1 MSPGQTRQ
9 SFPITVWHLKLQV
22 MPGDLKKKKILLLI
36 DEQITAVTWG
46 LNLSFE
52 LLTISLVT
60 LYKIIN

>member
-9 SFPITVWHLKLQV
+9 SFPITVSHLKLQV
-22 MPGDLKKKKILLLI
+22 TPGDLKKKILLLI
-36 DEQITAVTWG
+36 YEQITAVTWG

-52 LLTISLVT
+52 FLTISLVT